1 MPAIDQPSSRFR
13 FGLRLQLIFAMGVL
27 AVLLAVV
34 ATTALLSLRN
44 VRQDTNRTVEI
55 EGELSQL
62 ANQVV
67 FNTQLCRLY
76 EKDFFLNF
84 ANPMQRESDA
94 LEWNNAAANLDS
106 AISAF
111 GRAAVMPEDRQQV
124 ERWRNEL
131 ANYRLAFSGV
141 QESSGVGYI
150 LTPEAAIRSFSL
162 YKHDIQSLTKSAQ
175 TMAQLKAR
183 RAQRAEATLLEN
195 TSISIWR
202 VLLISGAALLVAIAW
217 CLLFPVHLMRPIAA
231 LQAATSRL
239 TNGDLGAR
247 VQFRRSDELGLLGR
261 RFDEMAATL
270 QQRTCAIEAQHER
283 ANAARV
289 EAEAARAE
297 IAEQLA
303 MIEEQRTVI
312 REMSVP
318 VLPLSHSALVL
329 PLVGALDSERLMLV
343 QDQALRSIDERSARY
358 LILDITGV
366 PIVDTAVAQGLIKVV
381 QAARLLGT
389 EVVLV
394 GIRPEVAQAVVGL
407 GIQLSDIVTRST
419 LQSGIAYVL
428 GRSDGVRLGRALS
441 N

>member
-1 MPAIDQPSSRFR
+1 
-13 FGLRLQLIFAMGVL
+13 VL
-27 AVLLAVV
+27 AVLLGVV
-34 ATTALLSLRN
+34 ASTALLSLHSIREN
-44 VRQDTNRTVEI
+44 TDRTVKI
-55 EGELSQL
+55 EGELNQL

-67 FNTQLCRLY
+67 FYTQLCRLY

-94 LEWNNAAANLDS
+94 LEWNNAAANLDQ

-111 GRAAVMPEDRQQV
+111 SRAAVAPEDRQQV
-124 ERWRNEL
+124 EQWRIEL
-131 ANYRLAFSGV
+131 ANYRLAFAGV
-141 QESSGVGYI
+141 QESSNVGYI
-150 LTPEAAIRSFSL
+150 LTPESALKSFSL

-175 TMAQLKAR
+175 TMAQLKER

-195 TSISIWR
+195 ATSSIWR
-202 VLLISGAALLVAIAW
+202 VLLISGLALLVAVAW
-217 CLLFPVHLMRPIAA
+217 CLLFPIHLMRPIAA
-231 LQAATSRL
+231 LQVATSRL
-239 TNGDLGAR
+239 ANGDLGAR
-247 VQFRRSDELGLLGR
+247 VELRRADELGVLGR

-283 ANAARV
+283 ANTARL
-289 EAEAARAE
+289 EAETARAE

-303 MIEEQRTVI
+303 MIEEQRSVI

-329 PLVGALDSERLMLV
+329 PLVGALDSERLMLL
-343 QDQALRSIDERSARY
+343 QEQALRSIGEHSARY

-407 GIQLSDIVTRST
+407 GIHLSDIVTRST
-419 LQSGIAYVL
+419 LQSGIGYVL
-428 GRSDGVRLGRALS
+428 GRAERARVLA

>member
-1 MPAIDQPSSRFR
+1 MLATDQRSSSFR
-13 FGLRLQLIFAMGVL
+13 LGLRLQLIIAMGVL
-27 AVLLAVV
+27 AALLAVV

-44 VRQDTNRTVEI
+44 VRENTNRTVEI
-55 EGELSQL
+55 EGVLSQI
-62 ANQVV
+62 ANDVV
-67 FNTQLCRLY
+67 FYTQLCRLY

-84 ANPMQRESDA
+84 DNPMQRESDA

-111 GRAAVMPEDRQQV
+111 NSAAVTPEDRQQV
-124 ERWRNEL
+124 EQWRTEL
-131 ANYRLAFSGV
+131 ANYRLAFAGV
-141 QESSGVGYI
+141 QQSSDVGYI

-195 TSISIWR
+195 TTSSIWR
-202 VLLISGAALLVAIAW
+202 VLLISGVALLVALAW

-239 TNGDLGAR
+239 SNGDLGAR
-247 VQFRRSDELGLLGR
+247 VGLRRADELGMLGR
-261 RFDEMAATL
+261 RFDQMAATL
-270 QQRTCAIEAQHER
+270 QQRTSAIEAQHER
-283 ANAARV
+283 SDAARR

-297 IAEQLA
+297 IADQLA

-318 VLPLSHSALVL
+318 VLPLSQFALVL

-343 QDQALRSIDERSARY
+343 QEQALQSIEERSARY

-366 PIVDTAVAQGLIKVV
+366 PVVDTAVAQGLIKVV

-407 GIQLSDIVTRST
+407 GIQLNDIVTRST
-419 LQSGIAYVL
+419 LQSGITYVL
-428 GRSDGVRLGRALS
+428 GHSYATRVVRARAS
-441 N
+441 